1 MHLPVWAEVF
11 LALARNVALALR
23 PSLTAPLRATLAIA
37 RLRSCGPRTAL
48 LLIDGWDCAGARATQ
63 APRIGGC
70 SRTDDRVAF
79 SITDRR

>member
-1 MHLPVWAEVF
+1 M
-11 LALARNVALALR
+11 
-23 PSLTAPLRATLAIA
+23 
-37 RLRSCGPRTAL
+37 